1 MMHNT
6 RFALPLIAITLVVML
21 IAPGYAMAADEAA
34 YATNTIRLQID
45 SEHADEYSEVVNVA
59 EASAITNPD
68 TWDPAP
74 QGIWIGASTKESLFA
89 FDTVATSFNRFHVA
103 SEVRFNSSQIMN
115 GVSCMIVRSPISA
128 DGVDEMRLR
137 VWALTG
143 ENWDLDL
150 LANPYAPI
158 TGDVYQVAGADID
171 MTDTSITGGT
181 DAWTVDNRT
190 YVRLYAPIYSG
201 VSYIFAWTAIY
212 HQDERFRVYLSG
224 QDIAN
229 DNITKTRI
237 GQYTLPDPDRD
248 VQERSTFNIDPGIS
262 FDMITGLGNGVW
274 AQSWYMDAGDTLS
287 FEVAIGIYS
296 GSPYHTVMI
305 PYGTDDG
312 TLNATVTV
320 YYPSS
325 STVLWT
331 DDNTEWRDYILACPP
346 SPVPGS
352 PLSVRVVVTVNQAE
366 RVNWIFVDSPSGSL
380 ERDMDYN
387 RAALKIDG
395 VTHTVHA
402 RPWSS
407 YQLSLGEVIQP
418 SLNPADWP
426 PMVEEI
432 TNQQSNYYGTIIG
445 AILVVIGGV
454 AVATGVL
461 APIGFLIGGMG
472 AVMIAADL
480 QRGGTLINGNVQGW
494 LSNPLDAIWDTLVA
508 VGEFLWSVGEALY
521 DAITW
526 IVDAI
531 NDYLPIL
538 LGLLIIGVAL
548 ALFFVPIYAQLK
560 LWGITWSLAE
570 GNLQKAAAQASD
582 LAGEAEDVYK
592 GAKKIKRRLF

>member
-21 IAPGYAMAADEAA
+21 IAPGYVMAADEAA
-34 YATNTIRLQID
+34 YATNTIRLQIN

-128 DGVDEMRLR
+128 DGVAEMRLR
-137 VWALTG
+137 VWAMTG
-143 ENWDLDL
+143 DDWDLGQ

-171 MTDTSITGGT
+171 MSDTSITGGT

-212 HQDERFRVYLSG
+212 HQDQRFKVYLSG

-229 DNITKTRI
+229 DNITLTKI

-262 FDMITGLGNGVW
+262 FDAITGLGNGVW
-274 AQSWYMDAGDTLS
+274 AQSWYMHAGDTLS
-287 FEVAIGIYS
+287 FNVSVASGSYS
-296 GSPYHTVMI
+296 GGLYHTVMV
-305 PYGTDDG
+305 PFGTDDG
-312 TLNATVTV
+312 TLNASVVVKQYGTTI
-320 YYPSS
+320 
-325 STVLWT
+325 WT
-331 DDNTEWRDYILACPP
+331 EDNIKWQDYILACPRTRVA
-346 SPVPGS
+346 SA
-352 PLSVRVVVTVNQAE
+352 PLWVEVIITVNQAK
-366 RVNWIFVDSPSGSL
+366 RVNWIFVDSPSGDLIRDL
-380 ERDMDYN
+380 EYN
-387 RAALKIDG
+387 RG
-395 VTHTVHA
+395 WVTVEGIKHTVHA
-402 RPWSS
+402 RPWAS
-407 YQLSLGEVIQP
+407 YQLSFGEVIQP
-418 SLNPADWP
+418 SLDRADWP
-426 PMVEEI
+426 PMVEEV
-432 TNQQSNYYGTIIG
+432 TNQQANYYGTIIG

-454 AVATGVL
+454 AIATGVA

-480 QRGGTLINGNVQGW
+480 QKGGTLINGDLPGW
-494 LSNPLDAIWDTLVA
+494 LSNPLDAIWNTLVDI
-508 VGEFLWSVGEALY
+508 GEFLWSVGEALY

-526 IVDAI
+526 AVDAI

-548 ALFFVPIYAQLK
+548 ALFFMPIYAQLK
-560 LWGITWSLAE
+560 LWGIVWRLAE
-570 GNLQKAAAQASD
+570 GDMQKAAAQASD
-582 LAGEAEDVYK
+582 LAGEVEDAYK
-592 GAKKIKRRLF
+592 GAKKFKRRLW